1 MNNFLHLFRKLCL
14 LTVFLCAASECLAW
28 NTLTDD
34 IALTCSQVKATS
46 LECDYR
52 QLDPVTIQK
61 IAASQGTAVLEI
73 TNQMSFPAPGTTT
86 AILFVVDTSDP
97 ARENVIDKNIA
108 QVEKILRAGPAYF
121 RYGLASFDKDLR
133 IEAPVG
139 SSLSEII
146 SAAKGLR
153 ARGKTTELYR
163 NVRKAVAAIAAVQA
177 ERKAIILFSDGQ
189 AEDRAY
195 FHQDVINYAHQDN
208 VIINSLG
215 YPRTTSLSVALQT
228 LRRLSEESGGVY
240 VEADEYFNLPE
251 TFLRD
256 PFSNIDRGGR
266 FTVNL
271 APVVNAS
278 AAENTQI
285 TIALTAATGV
295 FSIPVPITNPLRTV
309 PPGSSLG
316 TTPSPPASQQLQ
328 PIRIVAPV
336 KQPEAID
343 VWLWYGIPV
352 AFVIL
357 ITLTII
363 ILAVTYQQLKIPK
376 GKTGKATAGS
386 FKPFAYLVT
395 QDESGI
401 RHPIMST
408 TWRIGRTRDNELTLN
423 DKSVSR
429 RHAEIQRYSNGK
441 FIIFDVDSLNGVF
454 VNSEQVKKKKLA
466 EGDIIEIGDIY
477 LRFTTRPAD
486 YPVEEDTLMQNTR
499 APMTH

>member
-1 MNNFLHLFRKLCL
+1 MHLFRKLCL
-14 LTVFLCAASECLAW
+14 LTVFVCATSDSLAW

-34 IALTCSQVKATS
+34 VDLTCSQVKATS
-46 LECDYR
+46 LDCDYR

-61 IAASQGTAVLEI
+61 ITASQGTASLAI
-73 TNQMSFPAPGTTT
+73 TTQTTFPAPGTTT
-86 AILFVVDTSDP
+86 AVLFVVDTSDP
-97 ARENVIDKNIA
+97 SRENVIEKNIIH
-108 QVEKILRAGPAYF
+108 VEKILRAGPAYF
-121 RYGLASFDKDLR
+121 SYGLASFDKDLR

-139 SSLSEII
+139 SSISEII

-153 ARGKTTELYR
+153 AKGKTTELYR
-163 NVRKAVAAIAAVQA
+163 NVRKAVAAIAAVKA
-177 ERKAIILFSDGQ
+177 DRKAIILFSDGQ

-195 FHQDVINYAHQDN
+195 FHQDVINTAHQDN

-266 FTVNL
+266 FTVDL

-278 AAENTQI
+278 AAEKTQI
-285 TIALTAATGV
+285 TIALTASTGV
-295 FSIPVPITNPLRTV
+295 FSIPVPVTNPLRTA
-309 PPGSSLG
+309 PPG
-316 TTPSPPASQQLQ
+316 TTQTLTASQQVQ

-336 KQPEAID
+336 KQPEEID

-357 ITLTII
+357 IILTLI
-363 ILAVTYQQLKIPK
+363 ILAVTYQQLKTPK

-395 QDESGI
+395 QDDSGM
-401 RHPIMST
+401 RYPIMST

-454 VNSEQVKKKKLA
+454 VNSEQVKKKKLE

-499 APMTH
+499 TPMPH